1 MSKSPYQT
9 MLLASGTDHGPWQ
22 SLLRSS
28 TGSHLFSPY
37 FTDYSSPSTSAIS
50 TDTGSNAGKGV
61 SRRRDEFWVEDGRSE
76 W

>member
-22 SLLRSS
+22 SLLRSP
-28 TGSHLFSPY
+28 SHLFSPY
-37 FTDYSSPSTSAIS
+37 LTDYSSPSTPVIS
-50 TDTGSNAGKGV
+50 TNPGSNAGKGV
-61 SRRRDEFWVEDGRSE
+61 SRRRDEFWVEDGRGE